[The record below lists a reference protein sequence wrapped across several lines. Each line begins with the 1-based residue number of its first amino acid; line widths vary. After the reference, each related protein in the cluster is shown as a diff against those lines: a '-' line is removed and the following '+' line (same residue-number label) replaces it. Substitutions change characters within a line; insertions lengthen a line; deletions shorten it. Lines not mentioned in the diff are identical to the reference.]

1 MQSPG
6 ERTSI
11 QNQAQYHE
19 DTVKSIQLM
28 VKVTQNILGFHA
40 DVLYNV
46 MLYVPS
52 PSVLHI
58 YMLISPEKVHLDN
71 KRCLEYPTEV

>member
-19 DTVKSIQLM
+19 DTAKSSQQM
-28 VKVTQNILGFHA
+28 VKVTQNIVGFHA